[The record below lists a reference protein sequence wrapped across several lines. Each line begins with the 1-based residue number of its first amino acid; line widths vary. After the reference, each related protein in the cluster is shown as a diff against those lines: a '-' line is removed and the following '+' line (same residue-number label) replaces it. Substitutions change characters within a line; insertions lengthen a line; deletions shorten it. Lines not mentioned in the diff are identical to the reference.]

1 MSAISRREF
10 FAKSAAGA
18 AAARFLAANVSTL
31 KANPLG
37 MPIGSQTYSHRAMIA
52 EGKFVD
58 LLKQLKSIGV
68 DQIELCGF
76 LNGGTFYPEFRS
88 LMADGKATRKMI
100 EDNGLKA
107 ISCHFMFTEL
117 RDNLRQAIRW
127 SKDVG
132 LEQIM
137 VPTIKSA
144 IPGQPLVA
152 REGHG
157 LEEAKQL
164 VDQFHKMATEIT
176 KEGMRAGAH
185 NEAFDLVKLP
195 DGTFIY
201 DHVIQ
206 MTDPKLVGFQ
216 FQMSTYNV
224 GMVAADYFK
233 KYPGRFFS
241 MHVQDLDTRVTNP
254 PNPQTGRGGG
264 HPQAAVGKGGL
275 NWAAT
280 WAAAPQGGVK
290 NFFVEQNMELSKES
304 IVALKAMR

>member
-1 MSAISRREF
+1 MAGISRREF
-10 FAKSAAGA
+10 LEKSAVGA
-18 AAARFLAANVSTL
+18 AVAGFAAANGAALS
-31 KANPLG
+31 ANPLG
-37 MPIGSQTYSHRAMIA
+37 LPIGSQTYPHRAMIA

-58 LLKQLKSIGV
+58 MLKELKSIGV

-76 LNGGTFYPEFRS
+76 LGGTFYPEYKS
-88 LMADGKATRKMI
+88 LMNDPKTVRKQI
-100 EDNGLKA
+100 DDNGLKA

-117 RDNLRQAIRW
+117 RDNLQRAIDW
-127 SKDVG
+127 SKALG

-144 IPGQPLVA
+144 VPGQPVTGTLD
-152 REGHG
+152 
-157 LEEAKQL
+157 EAKVL
-164 VDQFHKMATEIT
+164 VGQFHKMAAEIV
-176 KEGMRAGAH
+176 KNGMRAGAH

-195 DGTFIY
+195 DGKFIY
-201 DHVIQ
+201 DHVIE
-206 MTDPKLVGFQ
+206 MTDPKLIGFQ

-224 GMVAADYFK
+224 GMVAAEYFK

-241 MHVQDLDTRVTNP
+241 MHVQDLDLTVKNP

-280 WAAAPQGGVK
+280 FAAAKMGGVR
-290 NFFVEQNMELSKES
+290 NFFVEQNMEMTRES
-304 IVALKAMR
+304 VVALKAMK

>member
-1 MSAISRREF
+1 MAGISRREF
-10 FAKSAAGA
+10 LEKSAVGAGVA
-18 AAARFLAANVSTL
+18 GFLAANAGTL
-31 KANPLG
+31 SANPLG
-37 MPIGSQTYSHRAMIA
+37 LPIGSQTYPHRALIA

-58 LLKQLKSIGV
+58 VLKELKGIGV

-76 LNGGTFYPEFRS
+76 LGGTFYPEYKS
-88 LMADGKATRKMI
+88 LMNDAKTTRKMI

-117 RDNLRQAIRW
+117 RDNLQRAIAW
-127 SKDVG
+127 SRDLG

-144 IPGQPLVA
+144 TPGVPTT
-152 REGHG
+152 GT
-157 LEEAKQL
+157 LEEAKVL
-164 VDQFHKMATEIT
+164 VGQFHKMAAEIT
-176 KEGMRAGAH
+176 KAGMRAGAH

-206 MTDPKLVGFQ
+206 MTDPKLIGFQ

-224 GMVAADYFK
+224 GMVAAEYFK

-241 MHVQDLDTRVTNP
+241 MHVQDLDLTTKTP

-264 HPQAAVGKGGL
+264 HPQVPVGKGGL
-275 NWAAT
+275 DWAAT
-280 WAAAPQGGVK
+280 FAAARIGGVK
-290 NFFVEQNMELSKES
+290 NFFVEQSMEMTKVS
-304 IVALKAMR
+304 VPALKAMKA

>member
-10 FAKSAAGA
+10 LEKSAVGAGVA
-18 AAARFLAANVSTL
+18 GILAANAGTL
-31 KANPLG
+31 SANPLG
-37 MPIGSQTYSHRAMIA
+37 LPIGSQTYPHRALIA
-52 EGKFVD
+52 EGKFADV
-58 LLKQLKSIGV
+58 LRELKSIGV

-76 LNGGTFYPEFRS
+76 LGGTFYPEYKV
-88 LMADGKATRKMI
+88 LMNDAKTTRKMI

-117 RDNLRQAIRW
+117 RDNLSRAIAW
-127 SKDVG
+127 SKDLG

-144 IPGQPLVA
+144 TPGVPPT
-152 REGHG
+152 GT

-164 VDQFHKMATEIT
+164 IGEFHKMAAEIT
-176 KEGMRAGAH
+176 KAGMRAGAH

-195 DGTFIY
+195 DGKFIY
-201 DHVIQ
+201 DHVIE
-206 MTDPKLVGFQ
+206 MTDPKLIGFQ

-241 MHVQDLDTRVTNP
+241 MHIQDLDIKAGRTPVVN
-254 PNPQTGRGGG
+254 GRGGG
-264 HPQAAVGKGGL
+264 YPQAAVGKGGL
-275 NWAAT
+275 DWAST
-280 WAAAPQGGVK
+280 FAAARTGGVK
-290 NFFVEQNMELSKES
+290 NFFVEQNMDMTKES
-304 IVALKAMR
+304 VPALKAMNA